1 MSGLC
6 VWITGL
12 SASGKTTVCGELA
25 LMLKQ
30 KNLRPIVLDGDKLR
44 AVLGT
49 PGFTR
54 EERVDNGLLFSR
66 LASLLESQGHIVLI
80 AVIGMYKEVFAAN
93 RKGIQNYFE
102 VFLNVP
108 MDELK
113 RRDPKNIYSRYQAGS
128 IKNVAGLDLA
138 IDFPT
143 DSDFIFDWAS
153 APGTKVHDLAD
164 DIIEVLQRKQLI
176 NF

>member
-25 LMLKQ
+25 FMLEQ
-30 KNLRPIVLDGDKLR
+30 KNLKPIVLDGDKLR

-54 EERVDNGLLFSR
+54 EERVENGLLFSR
-66 LASLLESQGHIVLI
+66 LASLLQSQGHIVLI

-102 VFLNVP
+102 VFLNVKILY
-108 MDELK
+108 DLTNK
-113 RRDPKNIYSRYQAGS
+113 YSMHR
-128 IKNVAGLDLA
+128 
-138 IDFPT
+138 
-143 DSDFIFDWAS
+143 
-153 APGTKVHDLAD
+153 H
-164 DIIEVLQRKQLI
+164 
-176 NF
+176 